1 MHIYMHMHTYK
12 HICIATYIGNH
23 GACVAKSLTL
33 GRCSNS
39 GPNTTS
45 MVNRIDDDTNATALE
60 KYRKYL
66 LYIAV
71 STQMSIHNICV
82 EVHIAMYQSIIYIA
96 TYLCFATSHI
106 LQNRP

>member
-1 MHIYMHMHTYK
+1 MHMYTYK
-12 HICIATYIGNH
+12 YTCIATYIGNY

-39 GPNTTS
+39 GPNARS
-45 MVNRIDDDTNATALE
+45 MISRIDDDTNATALE

-66 LYIAV
+66 LYIAM
-71 STQMSIHNICV
+71 SAQMSIHNICV
-82 EVHIAMYQSIIYIA
+82 EIHICTNPLYIYIYIYIA